1 MYTCERNGEK
11 AERDWCA
18 GLREVS
24 LCTPCQPSL
33 LCKIESCRCVLFLL
47 RPARFFRRRL
57 RQGAS
62 FARISTLLCACK
74 LYRCQRDGG
83 IVHECTLCVVV
94 AVAAM
99 LVSLNLFRFCLSFL
113 LFCTQRFR
121 GIPDHIFIVD
131 ILAGLFADWIPAI
144 SIVAGTL
151 KGESSVGASM
161 FSHECSRGTFEIKQK

>member
-1 MYTCERNGEK
+1 M
-11 AERDWCA
+11 
-18 GLREVS
+18 
-24 LCTPCQPSL
+24 
-33 LCKIESCRCVLFLL
+33 
-47 RPARFFRRRL
+47 
-57 RQGAS
+57 
-62 FARISTLLCACK
+62 
-74 LYRCQRDGG
+74 
-83 IVHECTLCVVV
+83 HECTLCVVV